1 MEIIL
6 LERIEKLG
14 QMGDVV
20 KVKPGYA
27 RNFLLPQGKA
37 LRANKSNLE
46 RFETEKA
53 QREADNLSRRS
64 EAETEAGKMD
74 KLAVS
79 MVRAASE
86 MGQLF
91 GSVTSRDIADAVT
104 EAGFTITRNQVVMEK
119 AIKTLGLHDT
129 RVRLHPEVSVTVTVN
144 VARSLDEAK
153 TQLETGVAVTGM
165 MDDDDDDLD
174 AGYEAAEDAAADE
187 APSTPLLT
195 RHRPKRLPLRMARKA
210 EQAFCHH
217 LPQTDMEKPG
227 SAPAFL
233 YAKRRDRSLRGFFDL
248 SPHSTAFT

>member
-6 LERIEKLG
+6 LERVEKLG

-37 LRANKSNLE
+37 LRANKNNLE

-74 KLAVS
+74 GLAVS

-91 GSVTSRDIADAVT
+91 GSVTSRDIAEAVT

-129 RVRLHPEVSVTVTVN
+129 RLRLHPEVSVTVTVN

-165 MDDDDDDLD
+165 IDDDDDDDMD
-174 AGYEAAEDAAADE
+174 AGYEAEAAAEAAPADE
-187 APSTPLLT
+187 AATEEAASD
-195 RHRPKRLPLRMARKA
+195 
-210 EQAFCHH
+210 E
-217 LPQTDMEKPG
+217 
-227 SAPAFL
+227 APAEE
-233 YAKRRDRSLRGFFDL
+233 APAEEAAAEESDE
-248 SPHSTAFT
+248 A

>member
-6 LERIEKLG
+6 LERVEKLG

-37 LRANKSNLE
+37 LRANKNNLE

-74 KLAVS
+74 GLAVS

-91 GSVTSRDIADAVT
+91 GSVTSRDIAEAVT

-129 RVRLHPEVSVTVTVN
+129 RLRLHPEVSVTVTVN

-165 MDDDDDDLD
+165 IDDDDD
-174 AGYEAAEDAAADE
+174 EMIM
-187 APSTPLLT
+187 PVTRPRQPPKPHQPTRPWQPRKPLPT
-195 RHRPKRLPLRMARKA
+195 RHLPKMHRPKRQPPKRQPPKR
-210 EQAFCHH
+210 Q
-217 LPQTDMEKPG
+217 PPRG
-227 SAPAFL
+227 S
-233 YAKRRDRSLRGFFDL
+233 RRGRDE
-248 SPHSTAFT
+248 A